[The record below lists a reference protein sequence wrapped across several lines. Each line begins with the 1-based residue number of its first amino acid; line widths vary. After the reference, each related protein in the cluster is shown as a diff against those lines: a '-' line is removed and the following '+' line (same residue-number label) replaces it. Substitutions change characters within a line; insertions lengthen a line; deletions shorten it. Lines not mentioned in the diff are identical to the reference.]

1 MTDILNAKI
10 IITIVTVLLVGSGV
24 YWYVNSP
31 EASNV
36 IVINSC
42 EDFSPSV
49 VSLSAESEV
58 IFKNHDS
65 FDHTLSLGGQEVQV
79 KAGGSVAVKTNFSPG
94 SATYAIN
101 CDGKK
106 SSGVVVVS
114 GEEKTPVVS
123 STASFKATYDLMS
136 VSLQACVKAA
146 LGVEFDKAYGDS
158 SYNISSTAADKFNKC
173 SVPEPRQGQITFK
186 SFYDGENA
194 AMKACLKAALGDEFD
209 KTYADPNYQPD
220 GDRPPKVN
228 DCLNNN

>member
-1 MTDILNAKI
+1 MTNTLNAKI

-65 FDHTLSLGGQEVQV
+65 FDHALSLGGQEVQV
-79 KAGGSVAVKTNFSPG
+79 KAGESVAVKTNFSPG

-114 GEEKTPVVS
+114 GGEKTAVMS
-123 STASFKATYDLMS
+123 STASFKATYDLMPL
-136 VSLQACVKAA
+136 SLQVCTKAA
-146 LGVEFDKAYGDS
+146 LGAEFDKAYADTK
-158 SYNISSTAADKFNKC
+158 YTISSAAAEKFSAC
-173 SVPEPRQGQITFK
+173 SVPKPREGQVSFK

-194 AMKACLKAALGDEFD
+194 TMKACLKSALGGEFD
-209 KTYADPNYQPD
+209 KAYNDPNYQPE
-220 GDRPPKVN
+220 GEHSIKIVS
-228 DCLNNN
+228 CLNNN